1 MRGRR
6 ERQHQDRAERARS
19 RSGRTGGHRAR
30 RRVADPGPQPRAAGV
45 GTAAP
50 RPCGDGVVR
59 RDRAHRAGRHRSP
72 APGHARRPRPQRPV
86 PRHRPHAA
94 GPAQTPQQDLP
105 ARHRRPGPRPA
116 RPHRL
121 RQPDLPA
128 GRGGV
133 DADLGGVRRGRR
145 RGRGLPRRPGRH
157 GDRAGHRRG
166 ALDPVPARGHR
177 HRVDRRAEPHR
188 HDHRDRVLQLVVDRP
203 HRARPGAVDP
213 RTGVRRGGPLARRER
228 LADHVRRR
236 AAQRAC
242 PGDRLHDAADPAG
255 DRVRGHAVVPRPRRA
270 RAHGDLGWDARRLA
284 PVLPRRLVVPA
295 VPRPRAADHHAG
307 VQHLRRRRARRV
319 RPAHRPA
326 LRRRDHYGRRGRE
339 VSRFLV
345 RRALRGL
352 LVIWLITLVL
362 FGMFFVAPSNVAQT
376 LGGRQATPETIALIN
391 QRLGLDRPLWQ
402 QYLSFVG
409 GALRGDLG
417 YDYYKQIPVT
427 SIIADALPKTAS
439 IAFGAAV
446 IWMLLGVTN
455 GVLSAVRPRTFVDRG
470 LTAFSLFFYSMPTFL
485 LGLLLLYYL
494 YFQLTLAGIR
504 IFPAG
509 GYVNFTTSPLGWLQ
523 HMILPWIT
531 VALVSAAAY
540 TRLTRTSM
548 LEVLGEDYIR
558 TARSKGISERRVVV
572 RHGLRSAL
580 SPVVTQFGID
590 VATLLG
596 GVIITETVFSND
608 GIGRTAI
615 VAIDQQDQPVI
626 IGIVLLGTVAVV
638 VANVLVD
645 IGYAVLDPRVRLT

>member
-1 MRGRR
+1 MI
-6 ERQHQDRAERARS
+6 
-19 RSGRTGGHRAR
+19 
-30 RRVADPGPQPRAAGV
+30 
-45 GTAAP
+45 
-50 RPCGDGVVR
+50 
-59 RDRAHRAGRHRSP
+59 
-72 APGHARRPRPQRPV
+72 
-86 PRHRPHAA
+86 
-94 GPAQTPQQDLP
+94 
-105 ARHRRPGPRPA
+105 
-116 RPHRL
+116 
-121 RQPDLPA
+121 
-128 GRGGV
+128 
-133 DADLGGVRRGRR
+133 
-145 RGRGLPRRPGRH
+145 
-157 GDRAGHRRG
+157 
-166 ALDPVPARGHR
+166 
-177 HRVDRRAEPHR
+177 
-188 HDHRDRVLQLVVDRP
+188 
-203 HRARPGAVDP
+203 
-213 RTGVRRGGPLARRER
+213 
-228 LADHVRRR
+228 
-236 AAQRAC
+236 
-242 PGDRLHDAADPAG
+242 
-255 DRVRGHAVVPRPRRA
+255 
-270 RAHGDLGWDARRLA
+270 
-284 PVLPRRLVVPA
+284 
-295 VPRPRAADHHAG
+295 
-307 VQHLRRRRARRV
+307 
-319 RPAHRPA
+319 
-326 LRRRDHYGRRGRE
+326 
-339 VSRFLV
+339 RFLF

-391 QRLGLDRPLWQ
+391 QRLGLDRPIWQ

-409 GALRGDLG
+409 SALRGDLG

-455 GVLSAVRPRTFVDRG
+455 GVLSAVRPRTFLDRS
-470 LTAFSLFFYSMPTFL
+470 LTALALFFYSMPTFL
-485 LGLLLLYYL
+485 LGLLLLFYL

-509 GYVNFTTSPLGWLQ
+509 GYVDFTTSPAAWLQ

-548 LEVLGEDYIR
+548 LEVLSEDYIR
-558 TARSKGISERRVVV
+558 TARSKGISEGRVVV

-596 GVIITETVFSND
+596 GVIVTETVFSID

-645 IGYAVLDPRVRLT
+645 IGYAILDPRVRLN

>member
-1 MRGRR
+1 MI
-6 ERQHQDRAERARS
+6 
-19 RSGRTGGHRAR
+19 
-30 RRVADPGPQPRAAGV
+30 
-45 GTAAP
+45 
-50 RPCGDGVVR
+50 
-59 RDRAHRAGRHRSP
+59 
-72 APGHARRPRPQRPV
+72 
-86 PRHRPHAA
+86 
-94 GPAQTPQQDLP
+94 
-105 ARHRRPGPRPA
+105 
-116 RPHRL
+116 
-121 RQPDLPA
+121 
-128 GRGGV
+128 
-133 DADLGGVRRGRR
+133 
-145 RGRGLPRRPGRH
+145 
-157 GDRAGHRRG
+157 
-166 ALDPVPARGHR
+166 
-177 HRVDRRAEPHR
+177 
-188 HDHRDRVLQLVVDRP
+188 
-203 HRARPGAVDP
+203 
-213 RTGVRRGGPLARRER
+213 
-228 LADHVRRR
+228 
-236 AAQRAC
+236 
-242 PGDRLHDAADPAG
+242 
-255 DRVRGHAVVPRPRRA
+255 
-270 RAHGDLGWDARRLA
+270 
-284 PVLPRRLVVPA
+284 
-295 VPRPRAADHHAG
+295 
-307 VQHLRRRRARRV
+307 
-319 RPAHRPA
+319 
-326 LRRRDHYGRRGRE
+326 
-339 VSRFLV
+339 RFLV

-391 QRLGLDRPLWQ
+391 ARLGLDRPIWQ

-409 GALRGDLG
+409 NALRGDLG

-439 IAFGAAV
+439 IAFGAAL

-455 GVLSAVRPRTFVDRG
+455 GVLSAVRPRSFLDRG
-470 LTAFSLFFYSMPTFL
+470 LTALALFFYSMPTFL

-509 GYVNFTTSPLGWLQ
+509 GYVDLSASPGGWLQ
-523 HMILPWIT
+523 HMVLPWIT

-580 SPVVTQFGID
+580 SPVGTQFGID

-596 GVIITETVFSND
+596 GVIVTETVFSID

-638 VANVLVD
+638 VANILVD
-645 IGYAVLDPRVRLT
+645 LGYAVLDPRVRLS